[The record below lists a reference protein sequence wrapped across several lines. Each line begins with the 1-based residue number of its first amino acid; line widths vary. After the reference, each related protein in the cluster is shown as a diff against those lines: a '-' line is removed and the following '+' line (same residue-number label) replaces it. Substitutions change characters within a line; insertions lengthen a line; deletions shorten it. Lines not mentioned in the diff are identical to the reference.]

1 VKQRKWWLSGVLII
15 VLAVGMTSYFL
26 TRNKPT
32 PKSNTPATPAQV
44 VQKPAPTLKA
54 SYLVS
59 GDVFWGRGI
68 DYYAKQ
74 SPLKDNWPFSRLHE
88 FRLSKYNGWISDME
102 CPVTDRTVP
111 YQTQVDKLI
120 LQCPSHY
127 ASTVA
132 KYFTAFT
139 LANNHTD
146 NTGAAGFADTR
157 ANLAQ
162 NGIQF
167 FGNYDKSVIKDLCEV
182 VTMPAQVGK
191 QDASLPIAMC
201 GYHWLDSTP
210 TAGELAQISL
220 YAKYF
225 PVWVFPHG
233 GTEYSIHH
241 SAAQQALYRKFIDY
255 GADVVFGDH
264 PHVIEDT
271 ESYHGKLIIYDL
283 GNLIYDQWF
292 DNEVTK
298 SLIMNVQVSAVDDSN
313 LQAYLKLG
321 LSCKSF
327 QDSCLTEAKAQHLKA
342 YKLSYSYQ
350 PIVGVRS
357 NDNLT
362 TRATHP
368 GTAADQKWLL
378 NRLDWSVTSA
388 GLQ

>member
-1 VKQRKWWLSGVLII
+1 MTTPSKTLSG
-15 VLAVGMTSYFL
+15 
-26 TRNKPT
+26 
-32 PKSNTPATPAQV
+32 
-44 VQKPAPTLKA
+44 

-74 SPLKDNWPFSRLHE
+74 SPSKDAWPFSRLNE
-88 FRLSKYNGWISDME
+88 FQPQKYNGWISDME
-102 CPVTDRTVP
+102 CPVTDQTVP
-111 YQTQVDKLI
+111 YALQVSKLI

-127 ASTVA
+127 ASTAA

-157 ANLAQ
+157 TNLAKA
-162 NGIQF
+162 GIQF
-167 FGNYDKSVIKDLCEV
+167 FGNYDKSVISDLCEI
-182 VTMPAQVGK
+182 VTLPAKLGSQNV
-191 QDASLPIAMC
+191 SLPIAMC
-201 GYHWLDSTP
+201 GYHWLDSLP
-210 TAGELAQISL
+210 TTAELKQISL

-241 SAAQQALYRKFIDY
+241 SAAQQALYHQFIDY

-271 ESYHGKLIIYDL
+271 EAYHGKLIIYDL

-298 SLIMNVQVSAVDDSN
+298 SLIMNVQVSATDDAN

-321 LSCKSF
+321 LSCKAF
-327 QDSCLTEAKAQHLKA
+327 QDSCLAEAKAQHLQA
-342 YKLSYSYQ
+342 FTLSYNYK
-350 PIVGVRS
+350 PIAGVRS

-368 GTAADQKWLL
+368 GTTADQSWLL
-378 NRLDWSVTSA
+378 KRLDWSTTSV
-388 GLQ
+388 GLRR